1 MSIRTRNLE
10 LIPNEPRHLLALY
23 SGAESYQQL
32 WLIRWIRLTPS
43 VPGNCR
49 KGAKAAFENVF
60 RGAIR

>member
-32 WLIRWIRLTPS
+32 WLIRWIRWTDWC
-43 VPGNCR
+43 GGGR
-49 KGAKAAFENVF
+49 KPNP
-60 RGAIR
+60 